1 MAVGRFSV
9 LLRNGTHKQ
18 LADTRL
24 TQSVTIEDPL
34 GEYTTYPTGN
44 NWGWS
49 SNVGSTSGTK
59 RYGVA
64 LKCDN
69 ISVSYTKTP
78 IQIPIPQRSPEIID
92 LGIFRPSITLSG
104 LVENGGVG
112 DDPFMEF
119 VDVASKTSEYSE
131 GGSSNTATYTAR
143 YYLPYKNVMENI
155 IISWISK
162 GSTNLECQLGDMDV
176 PTGSYA
182 TGGANYKV
190 AIQQGRFQQN
200 AAQEDRWQFTMQLI
214 AKAREDYIF

>member
-1 MAVGRFSV
+1 MAVARFSV
-9 LLRNGTHKQ
+9 LLRNGSHRQ
-18 LADTRL
+18 LAYTK
-24 TQSVTIEDPL
+24 QSIN
-34 GEYTTYPTGN
+34 N
-44 NWGWS
+44 NWGLSGS
-49 SNVGSTSGTK
+49 SGQKDGTQ

-69 ISVSYTKTP
+69 VSISYSKTP

-104 LVENGGVG
+104 LVENGGTG
-112 DDPFMEF
+112 TDPFMEF

-131 GGSSNTATYTAR
+131 EGSGNQDTYTAR

-155 IISWISK
+155 IISWINK
-162 GSTNLECQLGDMDV
+162 NSTDIECQIGDMDV

>member
-1 MAVGRFSV
+1 MAASRFSV

-24 TQSVTIEDPL
+24 TQEVTVDDV
-34 GEYTTYPTGN
+34 TYPIGN
-44 NWGWS
+44 NWGWATPT
-49 SNVGSTSGTK
+49 GGSGTK

-69 ISVSYTKTP
+69 VSISYSKTP

-104 LVENGGVG
+104 LVEATGGG
-112 DDPFMEF
+112 TDPFMEF
-119 VDVASKTSEYSE
+119 TDVTSKTSEYSE
-131 GGSSNTATYTAR
+131 GGSSNTQDYTAR
-143 YYLPYKNVMENI
+143 YYLPYKNVLENI
-155 IISWISK
+155 IISWIAK
-162 GSTNLECQLGDMDV
+162 NSTDLECQIGDMDV

-182 TGGANYKV
+182 TGGANYKI

-214 AKAREDYIF
+214 AKAREDFVF